1 MNRKGL
7 AGSLFVIVLAGIV
20 GVLLSACGPVGTPPD
35 AAVRQEVAQQAV
47 DVPEVK
53 NFVERQNIA
62 NRQELFD
69 NPAQVSWIYCLAQN
83 GQIVFYGPVQGK
95 VTSSGKRLE
104 PKSLSGPSGDYYTR
118 GTLEFDGKW
127 TTERIQ
133 ADGTFGDSDQYVY
146 WFDPAGNY
154 FQWSGPYFLTSVP
167 IKIDNAVLNVRDVT
181 EGGE

>member
-20 GVLLSACGPVGTPPD
+20 GVLLSACGPIQKSQLE
-35 AAVRQEVAQQAV
+35 VRQEAAQNAV
-47 DVPEVK
+47 EVPVVT
-53 NFVERQNIA
+53 NFVERQNIQA
-62 NRQELFD
+62 RQELFD
-69 NPAQVSWIYCLAQN
+69 NPAQVSWIYCLAEN
-83 GQIVFYGPVQGK
+83 GQVVFFGSVEGK

-104 PKSLSGPSGDYYTR
+104 PTTLSGNGYSYGDGAQNY
-118 GTLEFDGKW
+118 GGQW
-127 TTERIQ
+127 TTERMQ
-133 ADGTFGDSDQYVY
+133 ADGTFGHSDSYVY

-154 FQWSGPYFLTSVP
+154 YQWSGPYFLTSVP